1 MVRLDAHPESVLVQH
16 CRHPPAGWRAEPPQE
31 PSMRYGSNWLRRG
44 RTAVLE
50 VPSAIVPSENN
61 YLLSPQHVDFH
72 RVRIGRPRPFVFDP
86 RMWK

>member
-1 MVRLDAHPESVLVQH
+1 
-16 CRHPPAGWRAEPPQE
+16 
-31 PSMRYGSNWLRRG
+31 MRYGSNWLRRG

-86 RMWK
+86 RMWT

>member
-1 MVRLDAHPESVLVQH
+1 
-16 CRHPPAGWRAEPPQE
+16 
-31 PSMRYGSNWLRRG
+31 MRYGSNWLRRG

-72 RVRIGRPRPFVFDP
+72 RVRIGRPRVVS
-86 RMWK
+86 RQVV